1 MKAPFVVFF
10 LVVSA
15 MAQTSSPSNGAP
27 GCGDPQIKFDV
38 KTNKSQHP
46 DAQPASGKALV
57 FFLEDDD
64 AFESF
69 PKPTTRIGLDGVW
82 VGANHGDSYL
92 SFAVDPGEHHL
103 CASWQSFVALGAR
116 ETSGAAHF
124 TAEAGQLYFFRVK
137 NVYLRD
143 HGPGH
148 LELSPIDSDEGQ
160 LLASRYAMSTSHPK
174 N

>member
-1 MKAPFVVFF
+1 MDIGGFKSKSIYLSIREALKPADKMRIAFGGISMKVPFVAFF

-15 MAQTSSPSNGAP
+15 IAQSNSTPIGAP

-57 FFLEDDD
+57 YFLEDDD

-69 PKPTTRIGLDGVW
+69 PKPTTRIGVDGVW

-92 SFAVDPGEHHL
+92 SFAIDPGEHHL
-103 CASWQSFVALGAR
+103 CASWQSFVALGSR

-124 TAEAGQLYFFRVK
+124 TAEAG
-137 NVYLRD
+137 NVL
-143 HGPGH
+143 
-148 LELSPIDSDEGQ
+148 I
-160 LLASRYAMSTSHPK
+160 
-174 N
+174 